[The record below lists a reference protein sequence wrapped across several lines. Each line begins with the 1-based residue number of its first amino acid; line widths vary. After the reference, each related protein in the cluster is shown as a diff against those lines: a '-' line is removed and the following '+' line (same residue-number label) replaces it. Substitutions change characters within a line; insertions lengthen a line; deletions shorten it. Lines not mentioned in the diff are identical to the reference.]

1 MTALAQGKGRVGFML
16 AAWAILVAISAVI
29 LYSAQQKSR
38 SEIEDRFGLRAELT
52 ADFITTYASDF
63 LRQERLV
70 AERSLS
76 GETPSNRTFDLVV
89 TSLESGAAVLLDSD
103 GKVLQVAPK
112 DPSVV
117 GSDVADEY
125 VHLETAVEGTP
136 AVSNVVP
143 SAADGVGIVA
153 FATPFKSK
161 DGLRVFS
168 AGFDIRSTPL
178 ARYLAKAAAVKP
190 NGAYLVDASGV
201 VLATNDADA
210 RQSAELPATIAP
222 FANRDTMG
230 SYAESDDFVISQ
242 PIDGTPWQ
250 LLMTTPESF
259 LFATVSGSSRV
270 IPWLVWLGFA
280 ALGLLSIWLF
290 SRLTQRRKALLELN
304 ERLERQANI
313 DSLTGVANRHRMERE
328 IQREIKRAERDGT
341 SLSMLAVDID
351 SFKGIND
358 SSGHAV
364 GDEVLRSVAD
374 GLGATLRDTD
384 VLGRWGGD
392 EFLIALPGIDAAG
405 SAAVAQRLLERVRA
419 TPFMHD
425 DGVVSVTISIGCAEW
440 TGESPESLVHTAD
453 QALYV
458 AKDGGRDR
466 FEVADAAELHAQA

>member
-1 MTALAQGKGRVGFML
+1 MASGKGRVGLML
-16 AAWAILVAISAVI
+16 AGWAILVAISAVI

-76 GETPSNRTFDLVV
+76 GETPSNQTFDLVA
-89 TSLESGAAVLLDSD
+89 TSLDSEAAVLLDAD
-103 GKVLQVAPK
+103 GKALRVAPR
-112 DPSVV
+112 DPEVI
-117 GSDVADEY
+117 GTDLADEY
-125 VHLETAVEGTP
+125 EHLEAAVGGTP

-143 SAADGVGIVA
+143 SAAKGIGVVG
-153 FATPFKSK
+153 FATPFKSN

-178 ARYLAKAAAVKP
+178 ARYLANAAAVKP
-190 NGAYLVDASGV
+190 NGAYLVDESGV

-280 ALGLLSIWLF
+280 ALGLLSVWLF

-313 DSLTGVANRHRMERE
+313 DSLTGVANRRRMER
-328 IQREIKRAERDGT
+328 
-341 SLSMLAVDID
+341 
-351 SFKGIND
+351 
-358 SSGHAV
+358 
-364 GDEVLRSVAD
+364 
-374 GLGATLRDTD
+374 
-384 VLGRWGGD
+384 
-392 EFLIALPGIDAAG
+392 
-405 SAAVAQRLLERVRA
+405 
-419 TPFMHD
+419 
-425 DGVVSVTISIGCAEW
+425 
-440 TGESPESLVHTAD
+440 
-453 QALYV
+453 
-458 AKDGGRDR
+458 
-466 FEVADAAELHAQA
+466 